1 MFCHFHFLS
10 LLLVLKKTSYSRWL
24 QDTIE
29 SNRFISTRHKLSE
42 HKPHSMFP
50 RIPAGHLL
58 GGGDITIL
66 GDRKRNQ

>member
-1 MFCHFHFLS
+1 MFCNFQFSS

-24 QDTIE
+24 QETIE
-29 SNRFISTRHKLSE
+29 SNRFISSRHNLSE

-50 RIPAGHLL
+50 RIPAGHQL
-58 GGGDITIL
+58 GGADITIL